1 MKGNDRHSLQM
12 KNNYFLEKIRLLLK
26 PMGFRYHRKGNTV
39 LFHRGTLYG
48 YNQVYISQQVEE
60 NVLSITPFFY
70 TRINSINIFA
80 NPFLGCPET
89 LFNCNPTIGANLCNL
104 GLENDILSVRTTD
117 DVENALFIFE
127 GIMETNALP
136 FFETLCCSAAI
147 DLELNRDARPKNL
160 YLNDIIERPIVGTVA
175 AMLNRNERFSTLV
188 KYYREMLSDTST
200 KIEMNYESLLESLK
214 IYCA

>member
-1 MKGNDRHSLQM
+1 M
-12 KNNYFLEKIRLLLK
+12 KNNYFLEKIRLLLH

-48 YNQVYISQQVEE
+48 YNQVYISQYFDE
-60 NVLSITPFFY
+60 NVLCITPFFY

-80 NPFLGCPET
+80 NPFLGCPEA
-89 LFNCNPTIGANLCNL
+89 LYGCNPTIGANLCNL
-104 GLENDILSVRTTD
+104 GLENDILSVRTAD

-136 FFETLCCSAAI
+136 FFESLCCSAAV
-147 DLELNRDARPKNL
+147 DHEMNRDNRPKNL
-160 YLNDIIERPIVGTVA
+160 YLNEIIERPIVGTVA
-175 AMLNRNERFSTLV
+175 AMLNRNEQFPMLV
-188 KYYREMLSDTST
+188 KYYRDMLAGTST

-214 IYCA
+214 IYHA